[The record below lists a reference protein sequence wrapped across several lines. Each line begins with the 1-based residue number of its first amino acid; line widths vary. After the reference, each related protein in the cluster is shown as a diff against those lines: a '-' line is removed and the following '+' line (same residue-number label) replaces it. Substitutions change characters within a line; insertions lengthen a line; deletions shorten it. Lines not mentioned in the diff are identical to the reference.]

1 MARLCVLMNSVERP
15 ERCQRVVMTE
25 AVVGRLRL
33 VSPAAARVKI
43 GHALMFVDESSR
55 PRTASR
61 TI

>member
-1 MARLCVLMNSVERP
+1 MNSVERP